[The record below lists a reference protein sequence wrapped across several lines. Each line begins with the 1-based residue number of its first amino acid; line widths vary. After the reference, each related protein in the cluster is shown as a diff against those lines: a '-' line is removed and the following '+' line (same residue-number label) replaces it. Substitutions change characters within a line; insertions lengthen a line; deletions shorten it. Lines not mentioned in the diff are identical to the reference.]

1 MTVSKKIDQR
11 IQQLQAGTTF
21 DYQTLLVERDE
32 YAAATKAL
40 ERLIKK
46 GIIKRVSSGI
56 FYKPKQTVFGTLKP
70 NEEELLK
77 TYLFEDGKRIAY
89 ITGLSLYNRLGL
101 TTQVPKTIKIA
112 SRDKRIY
119 ASVSTV
125 KGKPVKSYIDVTD
138 KNYYLLELLDA
149 VKDFNQIP
157 DLNAESG
164 ILLLTERLRKLS
176 ENEITQIVQFAL
188 KYPPRARSLIG
199 AILELIDNKLD
210 LCLLK
215 NSLNP
220 LSEYEFNI
228 KESVLPNALK
238 WKIKLGGGR

>member
-1 MTVSKKIDQR
+1 M
-11 IQQLQAGTTF
+11 
-21 DYQTLLVERDE
+21 
-32 YAAATKAL
+32 
-40 ERLIKK
+40 
-46 GIIKRVSSGI
+46 
-56 FYKPKQTVFGTLKP
+56 
-70 NEEELLK
+70 
-77 TYLFEDGKRIAY
+77 
-89 ITGLSLYNRLGL
+89 
-101 TTQVPKTIKIA
+101 
-112 SRDKRIY
+112 
-119 ASVSTV
+119 

-138 KNYYLLELLDA
+138 KNYNLLEILDA

-164 ILLLTERLRKLS
+164 ILLLTEILRKLS

-228 KESVLPNALK
+228 KENVLPNALK
-238 WKIKLGGGR
+238 WKIKLGERK

>member
-1 MTVSKKIDQR
+1 
-11 IQQLQAGTTF
+11 
-21 DYQTLLVERDE
+21 
-32 YAAATKAL
+32 L

-238 WKIKLGGGR
+238 WRIKLGEGR